1 MSSSL
6 ERISARSLVLV
17 ASMAMLTALV
27 GCSSP
32 KFPAPVESRTVS
44 KWGTNPTKGTTSRQ
58 AASNLP
64 PAPDGFYRI
73 RRGDTLIGI
82 SLDHGVAWRDLA
94 AWNDIDNPNLI
105 EVDQLLRVRP
115 PKQALAAKT
124 VVTPLAPSSSSAS
137 NSPVGSSV
145 VSPSTTSSTPVASSP
160 APTPP
165 NTSASAASSAP
176 PAPTASAPTGF
187 LSWPSKG
194 SVITPF
200 SDPGSKGIALS
211 GNEGDPVMAAG
222 DGRVVY
228 SGSGLRGYCNLV
240 IVKHDGDFLT
250 AYAHN
255 RSILVK
261 EGQAVKRGQQI
272 AELGKSDSDI
282 PKLHF
287 EVRQAGKPV
296 DPLRFLAQR

>member
-1 MSSSL
+1 MQTVMPSQRKLISSGSWAIVACIMLSL
-6 ERISARSLVLV
+6 GLA
-17 ASMAMLTALV
+17 
-27 GCSSP
+27 GCGSS

-44 KWGTNPTKGTTSRQ
+44 KWGTNPSKGTVGRP
-58 AASNLP
+58 AAANLP
-64 PAPDGFYRI
+64 PAPAGFYRI

-94 AWNDIDNPNLI
+94 SWNNIDNPNLI

-124 VVTPLAPSSSSAS
+124 VVSPIPPPPAASPAAPSGTAAE
-137 NSPVGSSV
+137 
-145 VSPSTTSSTPVASSP
+145 STATP
-160 APTPP
+160 APAPQP
-165 NTSASAASSAP
+165 VQPAASPASAASS
-176 PAPTASAPTGF
+176 GF
-187 LSWPSKG
+187 LSWPSQG
-194 SVITPF
+194 PVITPF
-200 SDPGSKGIALS
+200 AEPGSKGIALS
-211 GNEGDPVMAAG
+211 GREGDPVMAAG

-228 SGSGLRGYCNLV
+228 SGSGLRGYGNLV

-255 RSILVK
+255 KSILVK
-261 EGQAVKRGQQI
+261 EGQIVKRGQQI
-272 AELGKSDSDI
+272 AELGKTDSDI